1 MSILLKGVDKLKN
14 SMPALELIEKLLG
27 FFTKSKIDKKGLGES
42 VEKFNYFYSSLT
54 DFPDKIRQPKEL
66 ATFTKCSEI
75 LIKI

>member
-1 MSILLKGVDKLKN
+1 MDKLKN

-54 DFPDKIRQPKEL
+54 NDPDKIRH
-66 ATFTKCSEI
+66 T
-75 LIKI
+75 